1 MYRFRKFG
9 CRLASDDRTTP
20 QRGFRERLYLF
31 FHNSLWLGAPVVA
44 IVVFLLFFL
53 LCRIDL
59 PTSEALSRGGF
70 AAVLMV
76 FCWSLGIWASTQSDE
91 KPAEESGEKDWVDRL
106 MQKGIVGLWLAR
118 VAVLLLLVVL
128 IVAVFYSQLA
138 ALVTGSEPVSK
149 SIIGILLKVLAI
161 VAVVLPIWLSQRFR
175 G

>member
-1 MYRFRKFG
+1 MYRFRKSG
-9 CRLASDDRTTP
+9 WRLASDDRATP

-44 IVVFLLFFL
+44 IVAFLLFFL
-53 LCRIDL
+53 LCKIDL
-59 PTSEALSRGGF
+59 PTFEALSRGGF

-91 KPAEESGEKDWVDRL
+91 KPAEEPEEDWIDRL
-106 MQKGIVGLWLAR
+106 KQKGIVGLWLAR

-128 IVAVFYSQLA
+128 IVAVFYSQLE
-138 ALVTGSEPVSK
+138 ALVTGLEPVSK

-161 VAVVLPIWLSQRFR
+161 VAVVLPIWLSQRLR